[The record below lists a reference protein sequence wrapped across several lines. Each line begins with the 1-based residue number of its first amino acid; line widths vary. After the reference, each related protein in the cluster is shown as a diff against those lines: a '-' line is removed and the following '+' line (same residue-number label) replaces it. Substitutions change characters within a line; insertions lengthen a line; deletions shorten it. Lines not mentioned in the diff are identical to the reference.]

1 MKRNTMRA
9 RIKRNK
15 LIWVIGGS
23 SIFLLVL
30 LMPNSTTEYKRHLM
44 ADIVEG
50 EKKKPDYIPP
60 MVAEYLSTLK
70 NKDQLTFEKQQTQID
85 VDVIPPKD
93 ASVGVESK
101 EIRAPSNKFEGMNS
115 EMLREVPV
123 QDAVVVPV
131 QDAVVVPVQDT
142 VLAAATSDEFEP
154 KTDVFE
160 KEDNFG
166 EQDEIQTYGST
177 EEEQLGVTK
186 KMAGPSLHLSGS
198 NNVIHF
204 QPNFIDWNQ
213 EGFNNQQQGFQANG
227 RVDDIIL
234 RDDDPKVQ
242 AILER
247 IENLINEL
255 GDDAYGVSGLPMDS
269 NTFARKKEL
278 ESLKNSLPSKHR
290 REIWLRDHPFAKD
303 DCPLA
308 DMDLFLPL
316 HHNDG
321 PLSAALFNS
330 IERVFTCFHEL
341 IIVIPPESEY
351 MIPGSIPSYAKVF
364 IVPEPISRADM
375 GYIGQQVI
383 KIYIDKFSKAKRVLI
398 LEADLIM
405 KAWVDSCFLGVD
417 GEGNY
422 NGKVRTYCATF
433 EQGGADM
440 WAKGIQ
446 HAIGGDMSNMDCTV
460 LSPFVY
466 HVEIFSQF
474 REFIQKKHKKPFGK
488 FIEDYY
494 EGHSADWSKDNL
506 MFSEFNI
513 LNHFMLKHRPDL
525 VELVTPDNPKAWESW
540 TPKPFWSAEESWG
553 SRVHCSYHLSDPSII
568 PRNYDLPNPKLSSEY
583 FDVAYKSLDTSEGM
597 QIDGRERVTLE
608 TMTV

>member
-1 MKRNTMRA
+1 
-9 RIKRNK
+9 
-15 LIWVIGGS
+15 
-23 SIFLLVL
+23 
-30 LMPNSTTEYKRHLM
+30 
-44 ADIVEG
+44 
-50 EKKKPDYIPP
+50 
-60 MVAEYLSTLK
+60 MV
-70 NKDQLTFEKQQTQID
+70 
-85 VDVIPPKD
+85 
-93 ASVGVESK
+93 
-101 EIRAPSNKFEGMNS
+101 
-115 EMLREVPV
+115 
-123 QDAVVVPV
+123 
-131 QDAVVVPVQDT
+131 
-142 VLAAATSDEFEP
+142 
-154 KTDVFE
+154 
-160 KEDNFG
+160 
-166 EQDEIQTYGST
+166 
-177 EEEQLGVTK
+177 
-186 KMAGPSLHLSGS
+186 GPSLHLSGS

-227 RVDDIIL
+227 QVDDIIL
-234 RDDDPKVQ
+234 RDDDQKVQ

-278 ESLKNSLPSKHR
+278 ESLKNYLPSKHR

-364 IVPEPISRADM
+364 VVPEPISRADM

-383 KIYIDKFSKAKRVLI
+383 KIYSDKFSKEKRVLI
-398 LEADLIM
+398 LEADLVM
-405 KAWVDSCFLGVD
+405 RAWVDSCFLGVD

-446 HAIGGDMSNMDCTV
+446 HAIGGDMSNMVSITTIM
-460 LSPFVY
+460 
-466 HVEIFSQF
+466 IFILF
-474 REFIQKKHKKPFGK
+474 TLYLLFLRFFFI
-488 FIEDYY
+488 
-494 EGHSADWSKDNL
+494 
-506 MFSEFNI
+506 
-513 LNHFMLKHRPDL
+513 
-525 VELVTPDNPKAWESW
+525 V
-540 TPKPFWSAEESWG
+540 
-553 SRVHCSYHLSDPSII
+553 
-568 PRNYDLPNPKLSSEY
+568 KL
-583 FDVAYKSLDTSEGM
+583 L
-597 QIDGRERVTLE
+597 
-608 TMTV
+608 